1 MDTEREKPMTV
12 TAALST
18 LSNEQLEKLWLSRN
32 LVDGGE
38 ALEMALLL
46 EMFGRSDFFPADEDL
61 SDRLLS
67 L

>member
-1 MDTEREKPMTV
+1 MKKE
-12 TAALST
+12 TALAT
-18 LSNEQLEKLWLSRN
+18 LTNEQLEKLWLSRN

-38 ALEMALLL
+38 ALETVLLI
-46 EMFGRSDFFPADEDL
+46 EMLGRSDFFPADETL

>member
-1 MDTEREKPMTV
+1 MKNETAMTV

-32 LVDGGE
+32 LIDGGE
-38 ALEMALLL
+38 ALETVLLL

>member
-32 LVDGGE
+32 LIDGGE